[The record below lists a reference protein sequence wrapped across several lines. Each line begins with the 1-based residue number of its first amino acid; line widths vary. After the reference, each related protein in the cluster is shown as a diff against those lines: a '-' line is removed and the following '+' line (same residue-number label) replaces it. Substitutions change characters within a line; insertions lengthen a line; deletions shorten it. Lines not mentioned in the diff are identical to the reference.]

1 MTGRPINSDRANAI
15 AFNLKTY
22 TGAQHWK
29 CGTTERYVSGGGCVH
44 CARELATMQR
54 EALKALKAAR
64 AADLDEKIEDQIVNH
79 DPEEPLDSPEPDAYE
94 RSIEDML

>member
-1 MTGRPINSDRANAI
+1 MTGRPINQDRLNAI
-15 AFNLKTY
+15 EFKLKTY

-54 EALKALKAAR
+54 EALKALKAAT
-64 AADLDEKIEDQIVNH
+64 AADAAAERNVNQADED
-79 DPEEPLDSPEPDAYE
+79 PLDSPVPDAYE
-94 RSIEDML
+94 QSIEDIL